1 MRKPSPAPG
10 PGIDN
15 AELPIDRAL
24 DELLAAAYL
33 WLDDLEPFYIEWE
46 LIWPM

>member
-1 MRKPSPAPG
+1 MRKTSPAPG
-10 PGIDN
+10 PGIDS

-24 DELLAAAYL
+24 DDLLAAAYR
-33 WLDDLEPFYIEWE
+33 WLDDLEPFCIDWE